1 MLFFF
6 YFKKKKKKSSDL
18 SLKDWDVKEQEH
30 LREVETIL
38 DRTDEILEVMRF
50 FFFYLCVLNLESTPF
65 FFFFE

>member
-1 MLFFF
+1 MYVCFFLSF
-6 YFKKKKKKSSDL
+6 KKKKSSDL

-50 FFFYLCVLNLESTPF
+50 FFF
-65 FFFFE
+65 